1 MSSIIK
7 ETPIQRRSR
16 VKHEKERRRELRVY
30 RRRGQL
36 SDYERAELYDLEN
49 DDEDYSE
56 SLASDVE
63 IEEKHDEDADAA
75 TSYDAEEEAADEAD
89 EAEVDTSKTDAII
102 AALTLLRQKKANG
115 EVLTDDETCVLEE
128 FDTMSADE
136 KLAWGIKN

>member
-1 MSSIIK
+1 MPSIIK
-7 ETPIQRRSR
+7 ETSLQRNSR
-16 VKHEKERRRELRVY
+16 VKYEKERRRELRVY

-75 TSYDAEEEAADEAD
+75 TSYDAEEEAAEA
-89 EAEVDTSKTDAII
+89 EVVEVDTSKTDAIV